1 MDPSTKSLY
10 QKLGLE
16 MRASALIILGAVFL
30 GVVGITNINPV
41 NYSRSPMI
49 AIITRFIYIVIGVAG
64 LYFAFKRDFYL
75 PFLGRTVFPC
85 EPLAEKAPVNADTA
99 ITIQTLPN
107 ANVIY
112 WAAEPAP
119 STVVDNPWLAYK
131 KNENSGV
138 ARADPSGV
146 ATLRVRTPTAYKI
159 PNGTPLRPH
168 IHYRTCLS
176 NGILDRVETVFL

>member
-1 MDPSTKSLY
+1 MDPSIKPLY
-10 QKLGLE
+10 QQLGLE

-30 GVVGITNINPV
+30 GVVGLTNINPI
-41 NYSRSPMI
+41 NYSRSPII
-49 AIITRFIYIVIGVAG
+49 AIITRLIYIIIGMAG

-85 EPLAEKAPVNADTA
+85 EPLAEKAPVNADIA

-107 ANVIY
+107 ANVIF
-112 WAAEPAP
+112 WAAEP
-119 STVVDNPWLAYK
+119 STSVVVENPWLAYK

-138 ARADPSGV
+138 ARADTNGV
-146 ATLRVRTPTAYKI
+146 ATLRVRTPTSYKI
-159 PNGTPLRPH
+159 PSGKSLRPH

-176 NGILDRVETVFL
+176 NGILDRVETVFV